1 MTHSELFQEIIR
13 KKSYLCV
20 GLDTEIEK
28 IPSFLHAKKNPMF
41 EFNRRI
47 IDATHEFAV
56 AYKPNVAFYESE
68 GTAGWTALSETVEY
82 IRKNHPSIFIIADA
96 KRGDIGNTSKMYA
109 KAFFDNMPFDAVT
122 VAPYMGEDSVTPF
135 LSYEGKW
142 AILLALTSNKGATD
156 FQYHNE
162 GGIRLFERT
171 LSVSQKWGS
180 INNLMYV
187 VGATR
192 TEMLKSIRKLIPDHF
207 LLVPGV
213 GAQGGSL
220 EEVSRYGMN
229 SRCGL
234 LVNSSR
240 GIIFASS
247 GTDFDIIAGQK
258 AKGIQLEM
266 EEYLSGRNLI
276 PSALN

>member
-1 MTHSELFQEIIR
+1 MTHSELFEKIVAKR
-13 KKSYLCV
+13 SFLCV
-20 GLDTEIEK
+20 GLDTEVEK
-28 IPSFLHAKKNPMF
+28 IPSFLLSEKEPIF
-41 EFNRRI
+41 EFNKRI
-47 IDATHEFAV
+47 IDATSKFAV

-68 GTAGWTALSETVEY
+68 GIAGWTALSKTVDY
-82 IRKNHPSIFIIADA
+82 IRKNYPDIFIIADA

-109 KAFFDNMPFDAVT
+109 KGFFENMSFDAVT

-135 LSYEGKW
+135 LSYKDKW
-142 AILLALTSNKGATD
+142 TILLALTSNKGADD

-162 GGIRLFERT
+162 DGIKLFERA
-171 LSVSQKWGS
+171 LSLSQKWGN

-192 TEMLKSIRKLIPDHF
+192 AEMLKDIRRLVPEHF

-220 EEVSRYGMN
+220 EEVAKYGMN
-229 SRCGL
+229 SKCGL

-240 GIIFASS
+240 GIIFASD
-247 GTDFDIIAGQK
+247 GTDFDAVAGQK
-258 AKGIQLEM
+258 AKEIQLEM
-266 EEYLSGRNLI
+266 EKYLSEHNLI
-276 PSALN
+276 